1 MRPKLFKS
9 KFGLTRH
16 TNNNKHRNDA
26 PSKAVSLSND
36 DVVLQLAEN
45 IAEVLN
51 VGLHDAETTLEAK
64 TVIVT
69 ENQFAFLTKAVN
81 KLNKNWAENFRTEFF
96 SQIVASATSYITSK
110 QGSSVVEWY

>member
-26 PSKAVSLSND
+26 PSKTVSLSND

-81 KLNKNWAENFRTEFF
+81 KLNKN
-96 SQIVASATSYITSK
+96 
-110 QGSSVVEWY
+110 